1 MAKKIL
7 VIGSINVDYTLYL
20 PHFPLEGET
29 LQGYERK
36 RAVGGKGANQ
46 AVAAKRAGADV
57 AFLCAIGPDDD
68 GDYLFS
74 ALQKEGLSN
83 SGQVLQET
91 ETGNATIF
99 VDGRGQNE
107 IVIIAGANGKLDSA
121 ILEQKIEFIESSDLF
136 VLQNEIPEKSNEIV
150 IEQAYQRGK
159 IVLYNPAPFRPIPES
174 LYPKITYL
182 TPNETELF
190 HLTGTKDERK
200 GAEVLLNKGVASVLV
215 TLGSRGSY
223 YRDRK
228 GEFFC
233 PATPVTV
240 IDSVG
245 AGDTFMGYFSAMI
258 AEGEDVSSAMRI
270 ASKAASISVTRK
282 GALPSIPY
290 REEVLD

>member
-7 VIGSINVDYTLYL
+7 VIGSINADYTLYL

-107 IVIIAGANGKLDSA
+107 IVIIAGANGKLDSE
-121 ILEQKIEFIESSDLF
+121 ILEQKKELIESSDLF

-190 HLTGTKDERK
+190 RLTRTKDERE

-233 PATPVTV
+233 PATLVTV
-240 IDSVG
+240 VDSVG
-245 AGDTFMGYFSAMI
+245 AGDTFMGYFAAMI
-258 AEGEDVSSAMRI
+258 AEGKDVPSAMRI